1 MRQPLPKCRG
11 EDRTAGTDGTG
22 GTELCQDIRSQ
33 TLNLRVLQQHLGLHL
48 ADSGQQQEI
57 GAQEKKDGT
66 QGVKMESRLI
76 HALKKSF
83 LWQRLLVP
91 CLKSLKKFFFLFCKL
106 SQIIPYFTHPGL
118 APTAMT
124 EPPPG
129 AKSLLPANAVTD
141 PSLPV

>member
-1 MRQPLPKCRG
+1 MRQPSPKCCG
-11 EDRTAGTDGTG
+11 EDRTAGTAGTAGTG

-48 ADSGQQQEI
+48 ADCGQQQEI

-76 HALKKSF
+76 HAVKKSL

-106 SQIIPYFTHPGL
+106 SHTSHTLGWHP
-118 APTAMT
+118 PQ
-124 EPPPG
+124 
-129 AKSLLPANAVTD
+129 
-141 PSLPV
+141 